1 MSQGNVVKGRMYLAD
16 VIEENKLGFHR
27 ETLWYGGSPEN
38 LGSLIIDVM
47 KDWYEPNKDSLD
59 ESIVKYHDML
69 QDKQNLTF
77 DKIKGVGFEAD
88 GMRITVDITNDMN
101 AIFGFVVAE
110 ICNIY
115 GKEGETPESFD
126 SLDAFRKHFTEKY
139 DVEEGFKE
147 VMESMNELT
156 LSKALVLIDMK
167 YNFTA
172 RHFRSGSQE

>member
-1 MSQGNVVKGRMYLAD
+1 
-16 VIEENKLGFHR
+16 
-27 ETLWYGGSPEN
+27 
-38 LGSLIIDVM
+38 M

-115 GKEGETPESFD
+115 GKEGETPESLTVSMLSENI
-126 SLDAFRKHFTEKY
+126 SLK
-139 DVEEGFKE
+139 
-147 VMESMNELT
+147 
-156 LSKALVLIDMK
+156 I
-167 YNFTA
+167 
-172 RHFRSGSQE
+172 